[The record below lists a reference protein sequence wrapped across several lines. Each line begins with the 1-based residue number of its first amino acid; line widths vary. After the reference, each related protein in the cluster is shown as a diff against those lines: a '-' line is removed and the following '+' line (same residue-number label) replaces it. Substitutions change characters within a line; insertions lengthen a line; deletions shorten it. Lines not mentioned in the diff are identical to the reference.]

1 MTSRDT
7 VEVVPMALEDIPRV
21 LEIDQLSFPLPWSA
35 TSYRYELTQNP
46 NSHFWVAVAAA
57 GGKPASGAKSGAA
70 RPAEPPSPGSMLDWL
85 APSRWFRAPEV
96 TNTATRNVVGY
107 GGFWFILDEA
117 HISTIAVHPDW
128 RGRRVGEQL
137 FVSMLEHALELSA
150 VTATLEVRVT
160 NDRAQNLYRK
170 YNFEVVGRRKHYY
183 RDNGEDALLMTAEMG
198 SGYRDELR
206 RMFAEKRPGRRGD
219 GERK

>member
-1 MTSRDT
+1 MNGHDA
-7 VEVVPMALEDIPRV
+7 VEVVPMVLEDIPRV

-46 NSHFWVAVAAA
+46 NSHFWVAVGAA
-57 GGKPASGAKSGAA
+57 GKPDGAKPAGAPNTSGVFG
-70 RPAEPPSPGSMLDWL
+70 WL
-85 APSRWFRAPEV
+85 APSRWFRAPE
-96 TNTATRNVVGY
+96 APALARSVVGY
-107 GGFWFILDEA
+107 SGFWFILDEV

-137 FVSMLEHALELSA
+137 FVSMMEQALELSA

-170 YNFEVVGRRKHYY
+170 YHFEIVGRRKHYY
-183 RDNGEDALLMTAEMG
+183 RDNGEDALLMTAELG
-198 SGYRDELR
+198 SGYRDDMR
-206 RMFAEKRPGRRGD
+206 RLFAEKRPGPSGT